1 MAERAAGTRS
11 KAIAATPPTPSRW
24 LLPLVCCAQFVLQ
37 LDFSIVNLALATIQH
52 QLHFA
57 PADLQWVVTGYAM
70 TYGSLLLLSGRAG
83 DLVGRRELL
92 QIGLVVFGIASLTCG
107 LAQSS
112 LMLVVSRA
120 AQGVGGALV
129 APALVS
135 LLTTNTAEGPD
146 RNRALSLWQAAAAAG
161 ASAGVVLGGVLTEYV
176 DWRAVFLIN
185 VPIVVVLCVVV
196 ARVIPADRPGGP
208 VRLDVA
214 GALAITAAIALLI
227 LGLSDGAEHGFLSAG
242 TVVEFA
248 LALTLLAAFAWIERR
263 AAEPVFPFSI
273 VASAQRRS
281 ANIVFALMWM
291 AIASYIYFVSLYMQK
306 VLGVSPA
313 LTGVS
318 FLPSTVTIVFV
329 SSVVAKRVIGRAGW
343 KLTLIGALVSVAL
356 GQAWLTRISAD
367 GSYVVNV
374 LPALLLT
381 ATGMGFGL
389 PAASIGATG
398 GVRRSEQGV
407 AGGLL
412 ATSQQIG
419 SAVGLSALGAIA
431 AARTAATHDGSLTT
445 GYALAYLVGA
455 CVLCLAIAIVVR
467 VAATGER

>member
-1 MAERAAGTRS
+1 M
-11 KAIAATPPTPSRW
+11 TPTAPRRG
-24 LLPLVCCAQFVLQ
+24 LLPLVCSAQFVLQ

-52 QLHFA
+52 DLHFA
-57 PADLQWVVTGYAM
+57 PADLQWVVTAYAM

-112 LMLVVSRA
+112 LMLVLSRA

-135 LLTTNTAEGPD
+135 LLTTSTAEGPA
-146 RNRALSLWQAAAAAG
+146 RNRALSLWQASAAAG
-161 ASAGVVLGGVLTEYV
+161 ASAGVVLGGVLTQYV

-185 VPIVVVLCVVV
+185 VPIVVILCAAVP
-196 ARVIPADRPGGP
+196 RVIAVERPQRRG
-208 VRLDVA
+208 RLDLA
-214 GALAITAAIALLI
+214 GALCITAAIALLI
-227 LGLSDGAEHGFLSAG
+227 LGLSDGAQHGFLSTGA
-242 TVVEFA
+242 VVEFA
-248 LALTLLAAFAWIERR
+248 LSLALLAAFVWIERHV
-263 AAEPVFPFSI
+263 AEPLFPFSI

-281 ANIVFALMWM
+281 ANIVFALMWT
-291 AIASYIYFVSLYMQK
+291 AIASYVYFVSLYMQK
-306 VLGVSPA
+306 VLGVGPA

-318 FLPSTVTIVFV
+318 FLPSTVTIVLL
-329 SSVVAKRVIGRAGW
+329 SSLVAKRAIGRFGW
-343 KLTLIGALVSVAL
+343 RLTLIAALVSVAL
-356 GQAWLTRISAD
+356 AQAWLTRISAG
-367 GSYVVNV
+367 GSYLVNV

-398 GVRRSEQGV
+398 GVRHDEQGI
-407 AGGLL
+407 AAGLL

-419 SAVGLSALGAIA
+419 SAIGLSALGAVA
-431 AARTAATHDGSLTT
+431 AARTAATHDGSLTS
-445 GYALAYLVGA
+445 GYALAYLVDA
-455 CVLCLAIAIVVR
+455 CVLCLAIVIVVR
-467 VAATGER
+467 LAVTHRR